1 MTSDPYRA
9 RRVFVWTWLPGESEP
24 VVAGAVDRVEAGRL
38 DFTYARSYL
47 DNENA
52 MSLYAPELPLRRGG
66 QEPLDGLRIAAC
78 LKDATPDSWGE
89 RVIGNRMGSDDQ
101 ELSIETYMLE
111 SGSNR
116 FGAIDFQESASKYVP
131 RLDTAS
137 LDELFDAAEK
147 VLAGVPLNSAIG
159 DALMNGTAIGGA
171 HPKVL
176 ISDDSGTE
184 YIAKLS
190 VSADVH
196 PVIRAEAVGIELA
209 RRCGLDM
216 PNARVIKSMGRDV
229 LLIERFDRQSGG
241 PRRHVISGLTMLG
254 LDALLGARYGS
265 YPEMLDVLR
274 ERALAP
280 QDVGRRLFERIVF
293 NVAIGNNDDHA
304 RNHAAFW
311 DGHSLEL
318 TPAFDLTPQV
328 RSTDTSA
335 QAMAI
340 GRDGSRASQFSV
352 CVAAAADYG
361 LSRPDAREIVDHI
374 VSTVEAQWLDAAD
387 VAGLSEA
394 DRNALWRRSVL
405 NRSTFYDGD
414 RT

>member
-9 RRVFVWTWLPGESEP
+9 RRVFVWTWLPGEPAP
-24 VVAGAVDRVEAGRL
+24 VVAGAVDRVGADRL

-47 DNENA
+47 DNDGA
-52 MSLYAPELPLRRGG
+52 ISLYVPELPLLRGA
-66 QEPLDGLRIAAC
+66 QEPLGGLTVAAC

-89 RVIGNRMGSDDQ
+89 RVIGNRLGSGDQ

-116 FGAIDFQESASKYVP
+116 LGAIDFQESPEEYRP
-131 RLDTAS
+131 RVDTAS
-137 LDELFDAAEK
+137 LDELYDAAEK
-147 VLAGVPLNSAIG
+147 VIAGEPLNPAIG

-176 ISDDSGTE
+176 ISDESGVE

-190 VSADVH
+190 ISTDVH
-196 PVIRAEAVGIELA
+196 PWIPAEAVAIELA
-209 RRCGLDM
+209 RRCGIDV
-216 PNARVIKSMGRDV
+216 PNARVIESMGRKV
-229 LLIERFDRQSGG
+229 LLIERFDRLSGG
-241 PRRHVISGLTMLG
+241 RRRHVVSGLTMLG
-254 LDALLGARYGS
+254 FDALLGARYGS

-274 ERALAP
+274 ELGRAP
-280 QDVGRRLFERIVF
+280 QDIGRSLFERVVF

-311 DGHSLEL
+311 DGQSLEL

-361 LSRPDAREIVDHI
+361 LSRPEAREIVDRT
-374 VSTVEAQWLDAAD
+374 VSTIEDQWRDAAD
-387 VAGLSEA
+387 AHE
-394 DRNALWRRSVL
+394 DE
-405 NRSTFYDGD
+405 
-414 RT
+414 

>member
-1 MTSDPYRA
+1 MTSDPDRA
-9 RRVFVWTWLPGESEP
+9 RRVFVWTWPPGESDP
-24 VVAGAVDRVEAGRL
+24 VVAGAVDRIGANRL

-52 MSLYAPELPLRRGG
+52 ISLYGPELPLRRGA
-66 QEPLDGLRIAAC
+66 QEPLAGLTVAAC

-89 RVIGNRMGSDDQ
+89 RVIGNRLGSGDQ
-101 ELSIETYMLE
+101 ELSVETYMLE

-116 FGAIDFQESASKYVP
+116 LGAIDFQESAEKYRP

-137 LDELFDAAEK
+137 LDDLYNAAEK
-147 VLAGVPLNSAIG
+147 VLAGEPLSPAIG

-176 ISDDSGTE
+176 VSDDSGTE

-190 VSADVH
+190 VSTDVH
-196 PVIRAEAVGIELA
+196 PAIRAEAVAIELA
-209 RRCGLDM
+209 RQCGLDV
-216 PNARVIKSMGRDV
+216 PNAHVAKSMGRDV
-229 LLIERFDRQSGG
+229 LLIERFDRLPGAQ
-241 PRRHVISGLTMLG
+241 RRHVVSGLTMLG
-254 LDALLGARYGS
+254 FDALLGARYGS
-265 YPEMLDVLR
+265 YPELLDVLR
-274 ERALAP
+274 EHGVEPAG
-280 QDVGRRLFERIVF
+280 VGRKVFERVVF

-311 DGHSLEL
+311 DGESLAL

-328 RSTDTSA
+328 RSTDISA

-340 GRDGSRASQFSV
+340 GRDGSRGSQFSV

-361 LSRPDAREIVDHI
+361 LSRPDAKEVVDHI
-374 VSTVEAQWLDAAD
+374 VSTIGAEWPHAAD
-387 VAGLSEA
+387 AAGLSEA
-394 DRNALWRRSVL
+394 DRNALWKRSVL
-405 NRSTFYDGD
+405 NRSTFYE
-414 RT
+414 

>member
-1 MTSDPYRA
+1 MTSDSYRA
-9 RRVFVWTWLPGESEP
+9 RRVFVWTWLPSESEP
-24 VVAGAVDRVEAGRL
+24 VVAGAVDRVAADRL

-52 MSLYAPELPLRRGG
+52 ISLYEPEMPMRRGA
-66 QEPLDGLRIAAC
+66 QEPLGGLTLAAC

-89 RVIGNRMGSDDQ
+89 RVIGNRLGSGDQ

-116 FGAIDFQESASKYVP
+116 LGAIDFQESPEEYRP

-137 LDELFDAAEK
+137 LDDLYDAAER
-147 VLAGVPLNSAIG
+147 VLAGEPLNPAIG
-159 DALMNGTAIGGA
+159 DALIDGTTIGGA

-176 ISDDSGTE
+176 ISDEAGVE

-190 VSADVH
+190 VSTDVH
-196 PVIRAEAVGIELA
+196 PVIRAEAIAIELA
-209 RRCGLDM
+209 RRCGIDV
-216 PNARVIKSMGRDV
+216 PNARVIQSMGRAV
-229 LLIERFDRQSGG
+229 LLIERFDRLPSGR
-241 PRRHVISGLTMLG
+241 RRHVVSGLTMLG
-254 LDALLGARYGS
+254 FDALLGARYGS

-274 ERALAP
+274 ELGLAP
-280 QDVGRRLFERIVF
+280 QAVGRTLFERVVF

-311 DGHSLEL
+311 DGQSLEP

-340 GRDGSRASQFSV
+340 GRDGSRASQFSS
-352 CVAAAADYG
+352 CVAAGADYG
-361 LSRPDAREIVDHI
+361 LSRPEATEVVDHI
-374 VSTVEAQWLDAAD
+374 VSTIEAQWPDAAD
-387 VAGLSEA
+387 SAGLSA
-394 DRNALWRRSVL
+394 TDRSLLWRRSIL
-405 NRSTFYDGD
+405 NRSTFYD
-414 RT
+414 

>member
-9 RRVFVWTWLPGESEP
+9 RRVFVWTWLPGEPAP
-24 VVAGAVDRVEAGRL
+24 VVAGAVDRVGADRL

-47 DNENA
+47 DNDGA
-52 MSLYAPELPLRRGG
+52 ISLYVPELPLLRGA
-66 QEPLDGLRIAAC
+66 QEPLGGLTVAAC

-89 RVIGNRMGSDDQ
+89 RVIGNRLGSGDQ

-116 FGAIDFQESASKYVP
+116 LGAIDFQESPEEYRP
-131 RLDTAS
+131 RVDTAS
-137 LDELFDAAEK
+137 LDELYDAAEK
-147 VLAGVPLNSAIG
+147 VIAGEPLNPAIG

-176 ISDDSGTE
+176 ISDESGVE

-190 VSADVH
+190 ISTDVH
-196 PVIRAEAVGIELA
+196 PWIPAEAVAIELA
-209 RRCGLDM
+209 RRCGIDV
-216 PNARVIKSMGRDV
+216 PSARVIESMGRKV
-229 LLIERFDRQSGG
+229 LLIERFDRLSGG
-241 PRRHVISGLTMLG
+241 RRRHVVSGLTMLG
-254 LDALLGARYGS
+254 FDALLGARYGS

-274 ERALAP
+274 ELGRAP
-280 QDVGRRLFERIVF
+280 QDIGRSLFERIVF

-311 DGHSLEL
+311 DGQSLEL

-361 LSRPDAREIVDHI
+361 LSRPEAREIVDRT
-374 VSTVEAQWLDAAD
+374 VSTIEDQWRDAAD
-387 VAGLSEA
+387 TTGMSEA
-394 DRNALWRRSVL
+394 DRNLLWKRSIL
-405 NRSTFYDGD
+405 NRSVYYD
-414 RT
+414 

>member
-1 MTSDPYRA
+1 MTSDPFRA

-24 VVAGAVDRVEAGRL
+24 VVAGAVDRLEAARR

-47 DNENA
+47 DNANA
-52 MSLYAPELPLRRGG
+52 ISLYAPELPLRRGA
-66 QEPLDGLRIAAC
+66 QEPLDGLTIAAS

-89 RVIGNRMGSDDQ
+89 RVIGNRLGSGDQ

-116 FGAIDFQESASKYVP
+116 FGAIDFQESASEYRP

-137 LDELFDAAEK
+137 LDELYDAAEK
-147 VLAGVPLNSAIG
+147 VLAGVPLSPAIG
-159 DALMNGTAIGGA
+159 DALMNATAIGGA

-176 ISDDSGTE
+176 ITDDAGAE

-190 VSADVH
+190 VSTDVH
-196 PVIRAEAVGIELA
+196 PVIRAEAAAIELA
-209 RRCGLDM
+209 RRCGLDV
-216 PNARVIKSMGRDV
+216 PNVRVIKSMGRDV
-229 LLIERFDRQSGG
+229 LLIERFDRLAGG
-241 PRRHVISGLTMLG
+241 QRRHVVSGLAMLG

-265 YPEMLDVLR
+265 YPELLDVLR
-274 ERALAP
+274 ERGLAP
-280 QDVGRRLFERIVF
+280 HDVGRKLFERVVF

-311 DGHSLEL
+311 DGQSLEI

-335 QAMAI
+335 QAMDI
-340 GRDGSRASQFSV
+340 GRDGSRGSQFSV

-361 LSRPDAREIVDHI
+361 LSRPEAKELVEHI
-374 VSTVEAQWLDAAD
+374 VSTIETQWLDAAD
-387 VAGLSEA
+387 AAGLSEA
-394 DRNALWRRSVL
+394 DRNVLWRRSVL
-405 NRSTFYDGD
+405 NRSTFYD
-414 RT
+414 

>member
-9 RRVFVWTWLPGESEP
+9 QRAFAWTWLPGESEP
-24 VVAGAVDRVEAGRL
+24 VVAGAVDRVAAGRL

-47 DNENA
+47 DAEKA
-52 MSLYAPELPLRRGG
+52 ISLYAPELPLQRGV
-66 QEPLDGLRIAAC
+66 QEPLDGLTIAAC

-89 RVIGNRMGSDDQ
+89 RVIGNRLGGGDQ

-116 FGAIDFQESASKYVP
+116 FGAIDFQESASEYVP

-137 LDELFDAAEK
+137 LDELYDAAEK
-147 VLAGVPLNSAIG
+147 VLAGVPLSRAIG

-190 VSADVH
+190 VSTDVH
-196 PVIRAEAVGIELA
+196 PIIRAEAVAIELA
-209 RRCGLDM
+209 KRCGLDV
-216 PNARVIKSMGRDV
+216 PNARVITSMGRDV
-229 LLIERFDRQSGG
+229 LLIERFDRLAGG
-241 PRRHVISGLTMLG
+241 QRRHVVSGLTMLG
-254 LDALLGARYGS
+254 LDAYLGARYGS

-274 ERALAP
+274 ERARGP
-280 QDVGRRLFERIVF
+280 QDMGRRLFERVVF

-311 DGHSLEL
+311 DGQSLGL
-318 TPAFDLTPQV
+318 TPAFDLAPQV

-335 QAMAI
+335 QAMDI
-340 GRDGSRASQFSV
+340 GRDGSRGSQFSV

-361 LSRPDAREIVDHI
+361 LSRPAAKEIVDYI
-374 VSTVEAQWLDAAD
+374 VTTVEAQWSDAAD

-405 NRSTFYDGD
+405 NRSTFYE
-414 RT
+414 

>member
-9 RRVFVWTWLPGESEP
+9 RRVFVWTWLPGAAAP
-24 VVAGAVDRVEAGRL
+24 VVAGVIDRVGADRL

-47 DNENA
+47 DNERA
-52 MSLYAPELPLRRGG
+52 ISLYVPELPLRRGA
-66 QEPLDGLRIAAC
+66 QEPLDGLTVAAC

-89 RVIGNRMGSDDQ
+89 RVIGNRLGSGDR

-116 FGAIDFQESASKYVP
+116 LGAVDFQLSPEEYRP
-131 RLDTAS
+131 RLDTAG
-137 LDELFDAAEK
+137 LDELYDAAEK
-147 VLAGVPLNSAIG
+147 VLAGEPLNPAIG

-176 ISDDSGTE
+176 ISDESGVE
-184 YIAKLS
+184 HIAKLS
-190 VSADVH
+190 VSTDVH
-196 PVIRAEAVGIELA
+196 PWIPAEAVAIELA
-209 RRCGLDM
+209 RRCGIDV
-216 PNARVIKSMGRDV
+216 PNARVIQSMGRDV
-229 LLIERFDRQSGG
+229 LLIERFDRLAGG
-241 PRRHVISGLTMLG
+241 KRRHVVSGLTMLG
-254 LDALLGARYGS
+254 FDALLGARYGS

-274 ERALAP
+274 ELGRAP
-280 QDVGRRLFERIVF
+280 QGVGRSVFERVVF

-311 DGHSLEL
+311 DGQSLEL
-318 TPAFDLTPQV
+318 TPAFDLTPQI

-340 GRDGSRASQFSV
+340 GRDGSRASSFAV

-361 LSRPDAREIVDHI
+361 LSRPEAREVVDRIVTTIQEH
-374 VSTVEAQWLDAAD
+374 WRDAAD
-387 VAGLSEA
+387 STGMSEA
-394 DRNALWRRSVL
+394 DRQLLWKRSIL
-405 NRSTFYDGD
+405 NVSVFYD
-414 RT
+414 

>member
-9 RRVFVWTWLPGESEP
+9 RRVFVWTWLPGEPAP
-24 VVAGAVDRVEAGRL
+24 VVAGAVDRVGADRL

-47 DNENA
+47 DNDGA
-52 MSLYAPELPLRRGG
+52 ISLYVPELPLLRGA
-66 QEPLDGLRIAAC
+66 QEPLGGLTVAAC

-89 RVIGNRMGSDDQ
+89 RVIGNRLGSGDQ

-116 FGAIDFQESASKYVP
+116 LGAIDFQESPEEYRP
-131 RLDTAS
+131 RVDTAG
-137 LDELFDAAEK
+137 LDELYDAAEK
-147 VLAGVPLNSAIG
+147 VIAGEPLNPAIG

-176 ISDDSGTE
+176 ISDESGVE

-190 VSADVH
+190 ISTDVH
-196 PVIRAEAVGIELA
+196 PWIPAEAVAIELA
-209 RRCGLDM
+209 RRCGIDT
-216 PNARVIKSMGRDV
+216 PNARVIQSMGRDV
-229 LLIERFDRQSGG
+229 LLIERFDRLSGG
-241 PRRHVISGLTMLG
+241 RRRHVVSGLTILG
-254 LDALLGARYGS
+254 FDALLGARYGS

-274 ERALAP
+274 ERERAP
-280 QDVGRRLFERIVF
+280 LDIGRRLFERVVF

-311 DGHSLEL
+311 DGQSLEL

-328 RSTDTSA
+328 RSTDTSS

-361 LSRPDAREIVDHI
+361 LSRPEAREIVDRT
-374 VSTVEAQWLDAAD
+374 VSTIQHQWRDAAD
-387 VAGLSEA
+387 TTRMSEA
-394 DRNALWRRSVL
+394 DRNLLWKRSIL
-405 NRSTFYDGD
+405 NGSVFYD
-414 RT
+414 

>member
-9 RRVFVWTWLPGESEP
+9 RRVFVWTWLPGEPAP
-24 VVAGAVDRVEAGRL
+24 VVAGAVDRVGADRL

-47 DNENA
+47 DNDGA
-52 MSLYAPELPLRRGG
+52 ISLYVPELPLLRGA
-66 QEPLDGLRIAAC
+66 QEPLGGLTVAAC

-89 RVIGNRMGSDDQ
+89 RVIGNRLGSGDQ

-116 FGAIDFQESASKYVP
+116 LGAIDFQESPEEYRP
-131 RLDTAS
+131 RVDTAS
-137 LDELFDAAEK
+137 LDELYDAAEK
-147 VLAGVPLNSAIG
+147 VIAGEPLNPAIG

-176 ISDDSGTE
+176 ISDESGVE

-190 VSADVH
+190 ISTDVH
-196 PVIRAEAVGIELA
+196 PWIPAEAVAIELA
-209 RRCGLDM
+209 RRCGIDV
-216 PNARVIKSMGRDV
+216 PSARVIESMGRKV
-229 LLIERFDRQSGG
+229 LLIERFDRLSGG
-241 PRRHVISGLTMLG
+241 RRRHVVSGLTMLG
-254 LDALLGARYGS
+254 FDALLGARYGS

-274 ERALAP
+274 ELGRAP
-280 QDVGRRLFERIVF
+280 QDIGRSLFERIVF

-311 DGHSLEL
+311 DGQSLEL

-328 RSTDTSA
+328 RSTDTSS

-361 LSRPDAREIVDHI
+361 LSRPEAREIVDRT
-374 VSTVEAQWLDAAD
+374 VSTIEDQWRDAAD
-387 VAGLSEA
+387 TTRMSEA
-394 DRNALWRRSVL
+394 DRNLLWKRSIL
-405 NRSTFYDGD
+405 NRSVYYD
-414 RT
+414 

>member
-9 RRVFVWTWLPGESEP
+9 RRVFVWTWLPGDSEP
-24 VVAGAVDRVEAGRL
+24 VVAGAVDRVAAGRL

-47 DNENA
+47 NAENPI
-52 MSLYAPELPLRRGG
+52 SLYAPELPLQRGV
-66 QEPLDGLRIAAC
+66 QEPLDGLTIAAC
-78 LKDATPDSWGE
+78 LQDATPDSWGE
-89 RVIGNRMGSDDQ
+89 RVIGNRLGAGDA

-116 FGAIDFQESASKYVP
+116 FGAIDFQESASEYVP
-131 RLDTAS
+131 RLNTAG
-137 LDELFDAAEK
+137 LDELYDAAEK
-147 VLAGVPLNSAIG
+147 VLAGVPLSPAIG

-176 ISDDSGTE
+176 ISNASGTE

-190 VSADVH
+190 VSTDVH
-196 PVIRAEAVGIELA
+196 PIIRAEAVAVELA
-209 RRCGLDM
+209 KRCGLDV

-229 LLIERFDRQSGG
+229 LLIERFDRLAGG
-241 PRRHVISGLTMLG
+241 QRHHVVSGLTMLG
-254 LDALLGARYGS
+254 LDAHLGARYGS
-265 YPEMLDVLR
+265 YPELLDALR
-274 ERALAP
+274 ESARAP
-280 QDVGRRLFERIVF
+280 QDMGRSLFERVVF

-311 DGHSLEL
+311 DGESLEL

-335 QAMAI
+335 QAMDI
-340 GRDGSRASQFSV
+340 GRDGSRGSQFSV

-361 LSRPDAREIVDHI
+361 LSRPAAKEIVDYI
-374 VSTVEAQWLDAAD
+374 VTTVEAQWSDAAD

-405 NRSTFYDGD
+405 NRSTFYE
-414 RT
+414 

>member
-9 RRVFVWTWLPGESEP
+9 RRVFVWTWLPGESAP
-24 VVAGAVDRVEAGRL
+24 IVAGAVDRVEANRL

-47 DNENA
+47 DNEKA
-52 MSLYAPELPLRRGG
+52 MSLYAPELPLRRGA
-66 QEPLDGLRIAAC
+66 QEPLDGLTIAAC

-89 RVIGNRMGSDDQ
+89 RVIGNRMASGDT
-101 ELSIETYMLE
+101 ELSVETYMLE

-116 FGAIDFQESASKYVP
+116 FGALDFQQSAHEYVP
-131 RLDTAS
+131 RLDTAG
-137 LDELFDAAEK
+137 LDELYDAAEK
-147 VLAGVPLNSAIG
+147 VIAGVPLNPAIG
-159 DALMNGTAIGGA
+159 EALMNGTAIGGA

-176 ISDDSGTE
+176 LSHASGAE

-190 VSADVH
+190 VSTDVH
-196 PVIRAEAVGIELA
+196 PVIKAEAVAIELA
-209 RRCGLDM
+209 RRCGIDVPM
-216 PNARVIKSMGRDV
+216 ARVIKSMGRDA
-229 LLIERFDRQSGG
+229 LLIERFDRLPAGR
-241 PRRHVISGLTMLG
+241 RRHVVSGLTMLG
-254 LDALLGARYGS
+254 FDALLGARYGS

-274 ERALAP
+274 ECALAP
-280 QDVGRRLFERIVF
+280 QDVGRKLFERVVF

-311 DGHSLEL
+311 DGKSLEL

-340 GRDGSRASQFSV
+340 GRDGSRASQFAV

-361 LSRPDAREIVDHI
+361 LSRPEAKEIVDRI
-374 VSTVEAQWLDAAD
+374 VSTIEEGWRVTAD
-387 VAGLSEA
+387 VAELSEA

-405 NRSTFYDGD
+405 NRSTFYD
-414 RT
+414 

>member
-1 MTSDPYRA
+1 MTSDPYRS
-9 RRVFVWTWLPGESEP
+9 RRVFVWTWLPGESAP
-24 VVAGAVDRVEAGRL
+24 VVAGAVDRAGADRL

-52 MSLYAPELPLRRGG
+52 ISLYSPELPLRRGV
-66 QEPLDGLRIAAC
+66 QEPLDGLTVAAC

-89 RVIGNRMGSDDQ
+89 RVIGNRLSSGDA

-116 FGAIDFQESASKYVP
+116 LGALDFQESSEDYRP

-137 LDELFDAAEK
+137 LDELYDAAEK
-147 VLAGVPLNSAIG
+147 VLAGEQLNPAIG

-176 ISDDSGTE
+176 ISDAGAD

-190 VSADVH
+190 VSTDVH
-196 PVIRAEAVGIELA
+196 PWIRAEAVANELA
-209 RRCGLDM
+209 RRCGIEV
-216 PNARVIKSMGRDV
+216 PNARVIQSMGRDV
-229 LLIERFDRQSGG
+229 LLIERFDRLPGG
-241 PRRHVISGLTMLG
+241 RRRHVVSGLTLLG

-274 ERALAP
+274 ELGWAP
-280 QDVGRRLFERIVF
+280 QDVGRRLFERVVF
-293 NVAIGNNDDHA
+293 NIAIGNNDDHA

-311 DGHSLEL
+311 DGKSLDL
-318 TPAFDLTPQV
+318 TPAYDLTPQP

-352 CVAAAADYG
+352 CVSAAGDYG
-361 LSRPDAREIVDHI
+361 LSRPEAREVVDRI
-374 VSTVEAQWLDAAD
+374 VSVIEIQWSDASDA
-387 VAGLSEA
+387 VGLSEA
-394 DRNALWRRSVL
+394 DRNALWKRSIL
-405 NRSTFYDGD
+405 NRSVSYE
-414 RT
+414 